1 LPLLTVFQ
9 TAIAGVPLGVARA
22 AIDALMDLADVK
34 TPMGATQRLKD
45 KPAVQAEIGWAEAIL
60 RSARA
65 FLFEAIEALCHAGE
79 QGTPSLRDRALV
91 RMAAAHA
98 TASSAQVVD
107 MMFNAGGGS
116 SLYESGRLARCWRD
130 AHAMTQHLGL
140 SVANFETSGRVMLG
154 MNPGTP
160 RF

>member
-1 LPLLTVFQ
+1 LQPAS
-9 TAIAGVPLGVARA
+9 AIA
-22 AIDALMDLADVK
+22 D
-34 TPMGATQRLKD
+34 QRCLLERISGNGDPNPTHSK
-45 KPAVQAEIGWAEAIL
+45 
-60 RSARA
+60 RYS
-65 FLFEAIEALCHAGE
+65 
-79 QGTPSLRDRALV
+79 RDRALV

-140 SVANFETSGRVMLG
+140 SAANFERAAASCSE
-154 MNPGTP
+154 
-160 RF
+160 

>member
-1 LPLLTVFQ
+1 MTVFQ

-22 AIDALMDLADVK
+22 AIDALMELAEVK

-45 KPAVQAEIGWAEAIL
+45 KPAVQAEIGRAESVL
-60 RSARA
+60 RSARS
-65 FLFEAIEALCHAGE
+65 FLFEAIETLWQAGE
-79 QGTPSLRDRALV
+79 HGTPSMRDRALV

-98 TASSAQVVD
+98 ATSSAQVVD

-140 SVANFETSGRVMLG
+140 SAANFETSGRVMLG